1 MKRAPDPLITSLE
14 TSESMSSAQVRCRAF
29 PDFCLPVADVSALT
43 PYEQELRE
51 AIGEA
56 YDDIREGRVLRESQ
70 MDEVFD
76 ELIEDARQRVGG
88 GQ

>member
-1 MKRAPDPLITSLE
+1 MKRAPNPPITSLE
-14 TSESMSSAQVRCRAF
+14 TSASMSSAPVRCPAF
-29 PDFCLPVADVSALT
+29 PDFRLPVTDVSALT
-43 PYEQELRE
+43 PYEQELCE

-56 YDDIREGRVLRESQ
+56 YEDIREGRVLTESQ

-76 ELIEDARQRVGG
+76 ELIEDARQRAGG

>member
-14 TSESMSSAQVRCRAF
+14 TSASMSSTQLRCPAF
-29 PDFCLPVADVSALT
+29 PDFRLPSADVSALT

-51 AIGEA
+51 AVGEA
-56 YDDIREGRVLRESQ
+56 YDDIREGRVLSEAQ

>member
-1 MKRAPDPLITSLE
+1 
-14 TSESMSSAQVRCRAF
+14 MSSAQVRCPVF
-29 PDFCLPVADVSALT
+29 PDFRLPAANVSALT

-51 AIGEA
+51 AVGEA
-56 YDDIREGRVLRESQ
+56 YDDIREGRVLTESQ

-76 ELIEDARQRVGG
+76 ELIEDARHRVGG

>member
-1 MKRAPDPLITSLE
+1 MKRAPNPLTANLE
-14 TSESMSSAQVRCRAF
+14 TSAPMSSAQVRCPAF
-29 PDFCLPVADVSALT
+29 PDFRLPVADVSALT

-56 YDDIREGRVLRESQ
+56 YDDIREGRVLTESQ

-76 ELIEDARQRVGG
+76 ELIEDARHRTLQ
-88 GQ
+88 

>member
-1 MKRAPDPLITSLE
+1 MKRAPDLLSTSLE
-14 TSESMSSAQVRCRAF
+14 TSALTLSAQVRCPAF
-29 PDFCLPVADVSALT
+29 PDFRLPAADVSALT

-51 AIGEA
+51 AVGEA
-56 YDDIREGRVLRESQ
+56 YDDIREGRVLTEAQ
-70 MDEVFD
+70 MDDVFD

>member
-1 MKRAPDPLITSLE
+1 MKRAPDPLTTGLE
-14 TSESMSSAQVRCRAF
+14 TSASVSSAQVRCPAF
-29 PDFCLPVADVSALT
+29 PDFRLPAADVSALT

-56 YDDIREGRVLRESQ
+56 YDDIREGRVLTEAQ
-70 MDEVFD
+70 MDDVFD